1 MRKLSLIGHYKLDAT
16 PKMLHWSILDIGG
29 VFGRVDFREDE
40 KQKKKRGENFL
51 ESVWLEEGERK
62 ILVGTKCF
70 LLRFTKKFSLKWGEN

>member
-40 KQKKKRGENFL
+40 KQKKKKRRELFGEC
-51 ESVWLEEGERK
+51 
-62 ILVGTKCF
+62 LVG
-70 LLRFTKKFSLKWGEN
+70 RGREENIGWSQVFFP